1 MSKELLADVVNK
13 QQIKIWAEET
23 RAMEAK
29 LIKLQ
34 SDLKASREREQK
46 LRDAL
51 GCLKVDIHYHYTV
64 CGIDDVSEDK
74 IIDDIDEALS

>member
-29 LIKLQ
+29 LTSLQ
-34 SDLKASREREQK
+34 SELTACYKDNGR

-51 GCLKVDIHYHYTV
+51 VKIKTWEYDLLAMSEHPVKDYVLITAEKALK
-64 CGIDDVSEDK
+64 
-74 IIDDIDEALS
+74 